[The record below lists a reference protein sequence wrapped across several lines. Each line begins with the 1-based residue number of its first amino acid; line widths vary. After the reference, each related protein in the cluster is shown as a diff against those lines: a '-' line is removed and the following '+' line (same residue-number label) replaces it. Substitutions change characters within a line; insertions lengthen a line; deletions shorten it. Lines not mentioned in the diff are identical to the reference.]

1 MKNKRINKKEMLFS
15 ISAVAK
21 MFAVHQ
27 QTIRLY
33 EKQGL
38 IKPKRSTGNTR
49 LFSEEDVNQLE
60 EIIFLTHQLGI
71 NLAGV
76 DMILRLKK
84 QIARMQKDIN
94 KIFSQTQEQLDSEN
108 QKSQESAG
116 KSLHRLLQIR
126 NMHMADSGQQKQPL
140 SLQSLLDLQEPDQD
154 DLQENGE
161 VE

>member
-38 IKPKRSTGNTR
+38 IKPKRSSGNTR

-84 QIARMQKDIN
+84 QIARMQRDIN
-94 KIFSQTQEQLDSEN
+94 KIFSQTQEQLDSET
-108 QKSQESAG
+108 QKSQDGAG
-116 KSLHRLLQIR
+116 KSLQRLLQIR
-126 NMHMADSGQQKQPL
+126 NMHITDSGQQKPIL
-140 SLQSLLDLQEPDQD
+140 SLQSLLDLQQPESTNI
-154 DLQENGE
+154 EEEEE
-161 VE
+161 V

>member
-38 IKPKRSTGNTR
+38 IKPKRSSGNTR

-94 KIFSQTQEQLDSEN
+94 KIFSQTQEQLDSET

-116 KSLHRLLQIR
+116 RSLQRLLQIR
-126 NMHMADSGQQKQPL
+126 NIHTMDSGQQKSAF
-140 SLQSLLDLQEPDQD
+140 SLQSLLNLQESDQD
-154 DLQENGE
+154 AIDEKEE
-161 VE
+161 VK